1 MPPRALAP
9 RFPSGT
15 PATVPTA
22 AAAVVFTSVAP
33 ELRRMCCVTRG
44 VDDRSRTC
52 VTLWIAHHLLG
63 FVSSVVCT
71 LRRVTTRPHGC
82 IVRRRARAAPSG
94 HARLL
99 HRCPRLVGML
109 RATCVA
115 HGSSLAATRHVPCN
129 GIAHRDSLAGTR
141 PALYDCV
148 AEERFGPDQAAF
160 SLVVMCCWL
169 HRNACR
175 SMRPRLHGLFAA
187 TALFKQFGRDCAARA
202 DGSVCGSTACGLRAA
217 ASATNGMPCPTLLCM
232 GSRPAL

>member
-1 MPPRALAP
+1 M
-9 RFPSGT
+9 G
-15 PATVPTA
+15 
-22 AAAVVFTSVAP
+22 
-33 ELRRMCCVTRG
+33 
-44 VDDRSRTC
+44 DRSRAC
-52 VTLWIAHHLLG
+52 VTPRIARHPFGL
-63 FVSSVVCT
+63 VSSVVCT
-71 LRRVTTRPHGC
+71 LRHVTSRPHGC
-82 IVRRRARAAPSG
+82 IVCQRARAASSG
-94 HARLL
+94 HARIL
-99 HRCPRLVGML
+99 HRRPRLVGML
-109 RATCVA
+109 RATRVA
-115 HGSSLAATRHVPCN
+115 HGSSLAATRPSSCN
-129 GIAHRDSLAGTR
+129 GIAHRVSLAGIR